1 MRKSG
6 PVLALALLA
15 GCATNNMPSP
25 AAATAPAVDHHED
38 ATAADK
44 LMHWPSNIL
53 LDFYDIF
60 SLNFGTGKNDY
71 DFGAHA
77 QFTKLFRVGVLDWAD
92 LELLGIFEAIDEGGE
107 SVMQFDQAAG
117 DYQVGM
123 KLGAGAGAAASAD
136 LYEIYD
142 WAVGVI
148 TFNQVN
154 PSGDH

>member
-1 MRKSG
+1 MKIVS
-6 PVLALALLA
+6 VSLLAAALLC
-15 GCATNNMPSP
+15 GCAVHPTSTP
-25 AAATAPAVDHHED
+25 AAPAAQDEGGES
-38 ATAADK
+38 AADR
-44 LMHWPSNIL
+44 LMHWPTNIL

-60 SLNFGTGKNDY
+60 DLNFGTGKNDY

-92 LELLGIFEAIDEGGE
+92 LEILGLFGAMHDGSE
-107 SVMQFDQAAG
+107 SMTQFDQAAG
-117 DYQVGM
+117 DYRVGM

-142 WAVGVI
+142 WVVGVI
-148 TFNQVN
+148 SFNQVN